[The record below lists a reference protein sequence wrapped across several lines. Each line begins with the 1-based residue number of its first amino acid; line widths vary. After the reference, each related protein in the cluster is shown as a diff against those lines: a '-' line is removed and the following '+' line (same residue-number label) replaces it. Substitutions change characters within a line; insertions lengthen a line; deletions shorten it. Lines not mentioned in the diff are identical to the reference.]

1 MFCHK
6 VKYSINEYWYLTLFN
21 VSAITISAQISIPYS
36 RTFLQGGHHKTM
48 DIIRGIEQY
57 FNIEL
62 SIPVEAKLYFWY
74 GFDPKLP
81 LRLGLIIQANKI
93 SQNLSIA
100 PNNKLP
106 RCKKINLIL
115 GQMHLLMNSY
125 LKNDWFE
132 WDEIQKNCH
141 ATSNSFLTSSVQK
154 KDDMNEKMVGANSN
168 IIIK

>member
-1 MFCHK
+1 MQK
-6 VKYSINEYWYLTLFN
+6 
-21 VSAITISAQISIPYS
+21 
-36 RTFLQGGHHKTM
+36 R
-48 DIIRGIEQY
+48 
-57 FNIEL
+57 
-62 SIPVEAKLYFWY
+62 
-74 GFDPKLP
+74 
-81 LRLGLIIQANKI
+81 
-93 SQNLSIA
+93 
-100 PNNKLP
+100 
-106 RCKKINLIL
+106 NLIL